1 VPILINKLNVNGKS
15 NKIIWPKQRQQ
26 INSIEK
32 KEKNATYKGKQQKI
46 KRWQKEKIRE
56 DTNNK

>member
-46 KRWQKEKIRE
+46 KRWQKEK
-56 DTNNK
+56 